1 MRRALSIAFS
11 PLAVL
16 PLSSLLLFF
25 FFLPFNILRL
35 IISHSCLPWIVEE
48 AGNTRKRSF
57 TCGEE
62 SRNARQGKERKL
74 ALCADARACT
84 VEKAGRKY
92 APSVCLFSHFL
103 EEEHR
108 GALLFLSFFGTDA
121 GMLGYEL
128 TGVFLWLMACSL

>member
-1 MRRALSIAFS
+1 MEKRAAMHAKGKRESWPCVLMPAPALSKKQ
-11 PLAVL
+11 
-16 PLSSLLLFF
+16 
-25 FFLPFNILRL
+25 
-35 IISHSCLPWIVEE
+35 EE
-48 AGNTRKRSF
+48 KH
-57 TCGEE
+57 
-62 SRNARQGKERKL
+62 
-74 ALCADARACT
+74 
-84 VEKAGRKY
+84 